1 MLGQQ
6 QQWLRWP
13 LHTAMPDDSEESQLT
28 ESSQWMSPRSS
39 PSNTQTYSESSVSGS
54 WESLSTMESLSTI
67 NDPFEFR
74 SQSQCANHLTWT
86 PPSVRSSERGAAYS
100 PWTAS
105 PCSDWHGHSPST
117 PVLHGRSRR
126 RSDPVSR
133 GAQMRA
139 LWSRD
144 RFLQRTNTRKFDL
157 SGYKNDIGLVTPS
170 RRRAAPLVPTYV
182 PPHEK
187 RRDMLRMQVHQ
198 QLVNFEPF

>member
-1 MLGQQ
+1 MSGRQ
-6 QQWLRWP
+6 QQWPRWP
-13 LHTAMPDDSEESQLT
+13 LPTTMLDMSEESQLT

-54 WESLSTMESLSTI
+54 WESLSTTESISTM

-74 SQSQCANHLTWT
+74 SQSQYANHLTWT
-86 PPSVRSSERGAAYS
+86 PPSVRSSEWGTSHS
-100 PWTAS
+100 PCSAS
-105 PCSDWHGHSPST
+105 PCLDWHGHSPST
-117 PVLHGRSRR
+117 PGRSRR

-157 SGYKNDIGLVTPS
+157 SGCKNDIGLVTPS
-170 RRRAAPLVPTYV
+170 RRRAAPFVPTYV

-198 QLVNFEPF
+198 QLVNFEHF